1 MRKKFKKLFDFFLC
15 LTATLCLMSC
25 LNSVTSS
32 SNSEKE
38 NQPDENTTVLFK
50 GSINIESSLA
60 KSLLSSNSTSRSA
73 SPEAIDMSTHE
84 FYVTATSKAGATLNA
99 DVVEDPVTHAITFE
113 MPLDFGEWTIET
125 GIRKSA
131 DGQKILVDTF
141 EIKLFANTPTFSH
154 AFYLKPVNEGM
165 GSINL
170 EMVVPD
176 NVSRMQ
182 ITVHSQPDGANFDTA
197 ECTASG
203 AAPDRK
209 IILNRENV
217 TGGIYNLVFTYYD
230 VNYNPL
236 FSTIQTIN
244 VIPGLET
251 TKWVNGGSSI
261 LISNIGKFEVTEA
274 LITAWRTQRSTYYV
288 DCNKGYDTYSGGP
301 LDPFC
306 TLAHAVKIINDLYS
320 TEEKTATIIVLEGTT
335 EMLPES
341 LAFNQNKNITIKSSG
356 SGTIRLIRDPGSFS
370 SGPFIIIPATS
381 TFTMENLVLDGR
393 DVEGSGNIGVQ
404 NNGTFIMNSGKI
416 CGNNNT
422 LGQGGGV
429 YNSGNFELNGGEIS
443 GNVSSGAGAGIYL
456 SGTNIT
462 ISGGIVKNNTL
473 ADSTNTPSN
482 LFISAGKKIIVEKAI
497 AAGTDISVS
506 FGWVP
511 KKVKADNAIFT
522 TGYGTNNSTKD
533 PATVFKSDDKY
544 YVIPLTSSSL
554 VEAGIALAGKNF
566 ENVFSSYKMTFAMH
580 DPDRSNKFMPSDP
593 TPESRTIQI
602 DPTVLHNDDPITDT
616 VRDSIKWKLSL
627 YYRGGLVG
635 EVDSNVMV
643 IPNNAGYT
651 GRYDLHVYAEYL
663 GLHKD
668 TEYVITGYNNI
679 INIDSDNIQN
689 VFNQLTNGDMNI
701 SKDTCINLTTNN
713 EDKTID
719 LSDTEF
725 YPIGAVINAEN
736 RKAYKTTDFEGVLD
750 GNGNTIKLSADHLV
764 SVDFYAICY
773 RNKGTIQNV
782 IIECTGD
789 VNLYENYDS
798 ASDAATY
805 GGDSRGQFRRY
816 GGICSLNEGTIRNCW
831 TKANVKG
838 KFFGYIGGIC
848 GVNGGLIEN
857 CVNTGNFTNMT
868 WGFDYSWGGQYG
880 EAGGITGRNSERGV
894 IRNCVN
900 YGNVELKTK
909 ANSSSCLNGTAGAI
923 CAVCT
928 HGTSEVKNCY
938 WRENCVKTKSNLSEQ
953 NWVVFQPDS
962 YNKESVTNGSF
973 VGNGYFPNNATG
985 SLTAGDN
992 VVGPNQTWTQT
1003 LQYGNNLVAALNA
1016 YVNAVDP
1023 NHAYLKEWE
1032 AGDGDGYAA
1041 LLKQ

>member
-1 MRKKFKKLFDFFLC
+1 MRSKFKKLFDIFLC

-25 LNSVTSS
+25 LNGLSSS
-32 SNSEKE
+32 SNTEKE

-60 KSLLSSNSTSRSA
+60 KSLLLSNNSLSTPRSA
-73 SPEAIDMSTHE
+73 SPEAIDMTSHE
-84 FYVTATSKAGATLNA
+84 FYVIAESKAGASLTA
-99 DVVEDPVTHAITFE
+99 EVVEDPDTHAITFE

-125 GIRKSA
+125 GIRKAS
-131 DGQKILVDTF
+131 DQQKILIDTF
-141 EIKLFANTPTFSH
+141 EIKLFENTPTFSH

-182 ITVHSQPDGANFDTA
+182 ITVHSQPEGADFDTA

-203 AAPDRK
+203 TAPDRK

-217 TGGIYNLVFTYYD
+217 KGGIYNLVFTYYD
-230 VNYNPL
+230 ENYNPL

-288 DCNKGYDTYSGGP
+288 DCNRGYDTYSGGP

-335 EMLPES
+335 EMISES

-356 SGTIRLIRDPGSFS
+356 SGAIRLIRDPESFS

-443 GNVSSGAGAGIYL
+443 GNVSSGSGAGIYL

-554 VEAGIALAGKNF
+554 VEAGIALSGKDIV
-566 ENVFSSYKMTFAMH
+566 NVFSSYKMTFAMH
-580 DPDRSNKFMPSDP
+580 NNFNKFMPSD
-593 TPESRTIQI
+593 TEHPENRTIQI
-602 DPTVLHNDDPITDT
+602 DPTVLFNSEEITET
-616 VRDSIKWKLSL
+616 IRDSIKWKLAL

-635 EVDSNVMV
+635 EVNSNVMV
-643 IPNNAGYT
+643 IPESAGYT

-668 TEYVITGYNNI
+668 AEFVITGYTNI
-679 INIDSDNIQN
+679 VNVNAENIQSK
-689 VFNQLTNGDMNI
+689 FTEITDGAPI
-701 SKDTCINLTTNN
+701 SRDTCINLTT
-713 EDKTID
+713 DLD
-719 LSDTEF
+719 LSNTDF
-725 YPIGAVINAEN
+725 YPIGASINAEN
-736 RKAYKTTDFEGVLD
+736 RKCYKTTDFEGVFD
-750 GNGNTIKLSADHLV
+750 GNGNTIKLNAQHLV
-764 SVDFYAICY
+764 ATDFYAICY

-782 IIECTGD
+782 IIECIGD
-789 VNLYENYDS
+789 VDILENYS
-798 ASDAATY
+798 SESDAATY

-831 TKANVKG
+831 AKANVKG
-838 KFFGYIGGIC
+838 KFYGYIGGIC

-868 WGFDYSWGGQYG
+868 WGFDYSWHGQYG
-880 EAGGITGRNSERGV
+880 EAGGITGRNSEKGV

-900 YGNVELKTK
+900 YGNVELKTM
-909 ANSSSCLNGTAGAI
+909 ANDSSCLNGTAGAI

-938 WRENCVKTKSNLSEQ
+938 WRENCVKTTSSLAQK
-953 NWVVFQPDS
+953 NWVVFQPNS
-962 YNKESVTNGSF
+962 YNKASVTNGSF
-973 VGNGYFPNNATG
+973 EGNGYFTSETST
-985 SLTAGDN
+985 SLTAGPE
-992 VVGPNQTWTQT
+992 VVGYIKTWPQT
-1003 LQYGNNLVAALNA
+1003 LQYGNNLLDALNA

-1032 AGDGDGYAA
+1032 AGNGYAA